1 MTVKI
6 LHPDVKENKGMID
19 ANNRTKVLV
28 GTHQTRT
35 LIEEAAKII
44 KVQIDVQVI
53 SESGEMYGV
62 SRMQPKKNLPIKNQR
77 PLHQYQQDKIVK
89 PTI

>member
-28 GTHQTRT
+28 GTH
-35 LIEEAAKII
+35 
-44 KVQIDVQVI
+44 
-53 SESGEMYGV
+53 
-62 SRMQPKKNLPIKNQR
+62 
-77 PLHQYQQDKIVK
+77 
-89 PTI
+89 